1 MKLFSLQSYILKDEQ
16 YFAVKKIKLFS
27 LQSYILEHEQ
37 YFAVEKIKSILFSL
51 QQNIAHLLRYKT
63 VD

>member
-1 MKLFSLQSYILKDEQ
+1 
-16 YFAVKKIKLFS
+16 LFS

-37 YFAVEKIKSILFSL
+37 YFAVEKIKLFSLQSYILEDEQYFAVEKIL